1 MSEGG
6 ASGARLAATV
16 LLFRAAGPGDPEVL
30 LLRRHARSGFAASA
44 WVFPGGA
51 VDAADGRL
59 DPARWSGADPGAL
72 APVLGHDPATAL
84 ALCVAAVRETFEEA
98 GLLLARGP
106 GGAPPDLRDPAV
118 AGLRAELAAP
128 GADLGAALAAYD
140 LVLDLAALT
149 PWRRWVTPVEEP
161 RRYDTV
167 FFLAR
172 APDGQVADHDRVETV
187 SARWT
192 TAAAALEAH
201 GRGDLPMIYPTV
213 RTLEEVA
220 GASLPALRDRA
231 RAGWPLRPLLPRAV
245 VDAGGRVVGIVPDSE
260 RVP

>member
-6 ASGARLAATV
+6 ASRARLAATV
-16 LLFRAAGPGDPEVL
+16 LLFRRGGAPHPEVL

-51 VDAADGRL
+51 VDPADARL

-98 GLLLARGP
+98 GILLARGAA
-106 GGAPPDLRDPAV
+106 GSPPDLADPAV
-118 AGLRAELAAP
+118 GGLRAALA
-128 GADLGAALAAYD
+128 GRDADLGPGLAAAG
-140 LVLDLAALT
+140 LVLDLGALT

-167 FFLAR
+167 FFLAE
-172 APDGQVADHDRVETV
+172 APSGQVADHDRVETV
-187 SARWT
+187 SARWA
-192 TAAAALEAH
+192 TAEVALAAH
-201 GRGDLPMIYPTV
+201 RRGDLPMIYPTI

-220 GASLPALRDRA
+220 GASLAALRERA
-231 RAGWPLRPLLPRAV
+231 RSHWPLRPLLPRAV
-245 VDAGGRVVGIVPDSE
+245 VDDGGRVVGIVHASE
-260 RVP
+260 AGS